1 MGEKMKILPTLLL
14 VILMIGTIVGCQNSA
29 KDHNMSAEEH
39 KNMK

>member
-1 MGEKMKILPTLLL
+1 MKTLLSL
-14 VILMIGTIVGCQNSA
+14 LLMTLMLGTVAGCQSSA